1 MVSPGLS
8 GGQTDRKAW
17 GIPALVA
24 LWGAVGVGA
33 LLLLAK
39 SVQNS
44 SAFDRL
50 QPWILLLNITGVV
63 ALTILLARKLWQLV
77 RDYREHVP
85 GSRLTART
93 VSIFGALVVAPLLI
107 VYLFSL
113 DFLNRGIDSWFKV
126 EVKQGLSDA
135 LVLSGA
141 ALNLRMREYSSRTEE
156 LAHNLATTAP
166 GEIQERIDS
175 ERRATGG
182 IEIVLFGE
190 HERIIAASVENPLE
204 TLPSRPPSDLVRQIR
219 ERRMYVSLEP
229 QSDGQYFIRT
239 AAPLSDSSATG
250 KSDTRYVVAIY
261 QVPPQ
266 LSALSEAVQRSYSQ
280 YGELAA
286 LREALKSGF
295 RLTLTLVLL
304 LAMLAAI
311 YGAIFFAQRL
321 VRPVQNLIAGTRA
334 VGKGDFGTRLPLPS
348 RDEMGFLVH
357 SFNDMTKR
365 LRRAHEEAT
374 RSQQA
379 VERERER
386 LAIIL
391 ARLSTGVLA
400 VDRTLTVR
408 MANQA
413 AGAILGT
420 ELSVAPG
427 RSLPELA
434 AGNDRLGQ
442 FVAAIAVRF
451 AAGRDEWREQLEL
464 EGAAGR
470 RTLMCA
476 CTPMPGEGADM
487 AYVIVFDD
495 ITALLSAQRDA
506 AWGEVARR
514 LAHEI
519 KNPLTPIQLSAER
532 MRRKFL
538 ASMSPGDAEILDR
551 STRTIVSQVEAMQ
564 QMVNAFSEYARA
576 PEMKITRFSLNQL
589 ITEVADLYRSQ
600 DPRATIRLDL
610 DDGIEGIEADR
621 GRIRQILNNLV
632 TNALESL
639 DGAASPTLEIASRL
653 ESGGDASYA
662 VLTVCD
668 NGPGFQR
675 ELLGRV
681 FDPYVTSKP
690 KGTGLGLAIVKKIVE
705 EHGGRIDADNRP
717 EGGARVRVVLPVK
730 DSTRS
735 AAGGA
740 RDRREHAIR
749 RERA

>member
-1 MVSPGLS
+1 MVAPGVGS
-8 GGQTDRKAW
+8 ENEVRRDWRG
-17 GIPALVA
+17 PALLA
-24 LWGAVGVGA
+24 LWGAIGVGA

-50 QPWILLLNITGVV
+50 RPWVLLLNLIGVIAFTV
-63 ALTILLARKLWQLV
+63 LLARKLWQLI
-77 RDYREHVP
+77 RDYRDHVP

-93 VSIFGALVVAPLLI
+93 VSTFGALVIAPLLI

-126 EVKQGLSDA
+126 EVKQGLTDA
-135 LVLSGA
+135 LVLSRA
-141 ALNLRMREYSSRTEE
+141 ALDLRMREYSSRTEQ
-156 LAHNLATTAP
+156 LARTLGDASP
-166 GEIQERIDS
+166 GEIQQRID
-175 ERRATGG
+175 EQRRSTGG

-190 HERIIAASVENPLE
+190 HERVIAASFENPIG
-204 TLPSRPPSDLVRQIR
+204 TLPSRPPADLIRQVNQ
-219 ERRMYVSLEP
+219 RRPYVSLEP
-229 QSDGQYFIRT
+229 QSNGEYFIRT
-239 AAPLSDSSATG
+239 AAALSNPGGQSES
-250 KSDTRYVVAIY
+250 RYIVALY
-261 QVPPQ
+261 QVPAQ

-311 YGAIFFAQRL
+311 YGAIFSAQRL
-321 VRPVQNLIAGTRA
+321 IRPVQDLIAGTRA

-365 LRRAHEEAT
+365 LRRAREEAT
-374 RSQQA
+374 RSQRE

-400 VDRTLTVR
+400 VDRTLIVR
-408 MANQA
+408 MANEA

-420 ELSVAPG
+420 DLSGATG
-427 RSLPELA
+427 RALPELA
-434 AGNDRLGQ
+434 AGNPRLGQ
-442 FVAAIAVRF
+442 FLAAIAVRF

-464 EGAAGR
+464 DGDAGR

-476 CTPMPGEGADM
+476 CTPLPVEGADVG
-487 AYVIVFDD
+487 YVIVFDD
-495 ITALLSAQRDA
+495 ITTLLQAQRDA

-532 MRRKFL
+532 MRRRFL
-538 ASMSPGDAEILDR
+538 ASMSPPDAEILDR
-551 STRTIVSQVEAMQ
+551 STQTIVSQVEAMQ

-589 ITEVADLYRSQ
+589 VAEVADLYRSQ
-600 DPRATIRLDL
+600 DPRATIRLEL
-610 DDGIEGIEADR
+610 DEHIEAIEADR
-621 GRIRQILNNLV
+621 GRVRQILNNLV
-632 TNALESL
+632 TNALEAL
-639 DGAASPTLEIASRL
+639 DGVTAPKLDIATRLEI
-653 ESGGDASYA
+653 GGDAEYA
-662 VLTVCD
+662 VVTVCD

-730 DSTRS
+730 DSTR
-735 AAGGA
+735 AATAGS
-740 RDRREHAIR
+740 RREMR

>member
-1 MVSPGLS
+1 MVSSGLN
-8 GGQTDRKAW
+8 GEQTPRKAW
-17 GIPALVA
+17 GIPALII

-77 RDYREHVP
+77 RDYRDHVP

-141 ALNLRMREYSSRTEE
+141 ALNLRMREYSGRPEQ
-156 LAHNLATTAP
+156 LARSLSGSPP

-175 ERRATGG
+175 ERRATDG

-190 HERIIAASVENPLE
+190 HERIIAASVEKPLE
-204 TLPSRPPSDLVRQIR
+204 TFPSRPPSDLVRQIR
-219 ERRMYVSLEP
+219 ERRLYVSLEP
-229 QSDGQYFIRT
+229 QADGQYFIRT
-239 AAPLSDSSATG
+239 AAPLSDSGAQSEG
-250 KSDTRYVVAIY
+250 RYVVAIY
-261 QVPPQ
+261 LVPPQ

-304 LAMLAAI
+304 LAMLAAMN
-311 YGAIFFAQRL
+311 GAIFFAQRL
-321 VRPVQNLIAGTRA
+321 VKPVQDLIAGTRA

-400 VDRTLTVR
+400 VDRMLTVR
-408 MANQA
+408 LSRCVSPR
-413 AGAILGT
+413 GAMSGVSSWISTGKR
-420 ELSVAPG
+420 V
-427 RSLPELA
+427 
-434 AGNDRLGQ
+434 
-442 FVAAIAVRF
+442 
-451 AAGRDEWREQLEL
+451 AGR
-464 EGAAGR
+464 
-470 RTLMCA
+470 
-476 CTPMPGEGADM
+476 
-487 AYVIVFDD
+487 
-495 ITALLSAQRDA
+495 
-506 AWGEVARR
+506 
-514 LAHEI
+514 
-519 KNPLTPIQLSAER
+519 
-532 MRRKFL
+532 
-538 ASMSPGDAEILDR
+538 
-551 STRTIVSQVEAMQ
+551 
-564 QMVNAFSEYARA
+564 
-576 PEMKITRFSLNQL
+576 
-589 ITEVADLYRSQ
+589 
-600 DPRATIRLDL
+600 
-610 DDGIEGIEADR
+610 
-621 GRIRQILNNLV
+621 
-632 TNALESL
+632 
-639 DGAASPTLEIASRL
+639 
-653 ESGGDASYA
+653 
-662 VLTVCD
+662 
-668 NGPGFQR
+668 
-675 ELLGRV
+675 
-681 FDPYVTSKP
+681 
-690 KGTGLGLAIVKKIVE
+690 
-705 EHGGRIDADNRP
+705 
-717 EGGARVRVVLPVK
+717 
-730 DSTRS
+730 
-735 AAGGA
+735 
-740 RDRREHAIR
+740 
-749 RERA
+749 